1 LLDRAA
7 VLTYALTTAFWR
19 NNMQTYTTLHTNGN
33 GYWSNTAK
41 AVDITAL
48 DLQYITNER
57 DFGELCVHFN
67 TATWDVDT
75 DGLIYT
81 DKLFKEELRAYLQ
94 TLGFTLAEA
103 NDVSYSEQGMQGDA
117 YVSCDVGA
125 VFINGLTRLDPAH
138 VQAVWEECADV

>member
-1 LLDRAA
+1 MT
-7 VLTYALTTAFWR
+7 V
-19 NNMQTYTTLHTNGN
+19 YTTLHTNGK
-33 GYWSNTAK
+33 GLWSNTAK

-81 DKLFKEELRAYLQ
+81 DKLFMQELRAYLQ
-94 TLGFTLAEA
+94 QLGFTAKEA
-103 NDVSYSEQGMQGDA
+103 NDVSYSEQGMQTDE

-125 VFINGLTRLDPAH
+125 AFIAGLERLDPQH
-138 VQAVWEECADV
+138 VHNVWEECLDV